1 MATTPTA
8 FVPALLRPLVGV
20 YQRAS
25 KPAIVMGHMVVFFVR
40 AVVAV
45 PAVLR
50 HYRKEFLRLLSDI
63 AWGNGSIVVGGGTA
77 GVAVVLGFT
86 AGALVAI
93 EGYNFLNLL
102 GLGPAT
108 GIISSLVNTREL
120 APIMASLA
128 FAMQAGCRFTAQL
141 GAMRI
146 AEEIDALDSI
156 AIRPI
161 PFLVTTR
168 LMSAVIAVIPLYVAC
183 LAITY
188 ITCQVVTG
196 VISGGSIGPYMHY
209 FTMMLSGKDIIYSV
223 IKCVA
228 FVWISSAVQ
237 CYYGFYASGG
247 PEGVGVAA
255 GHAMRAS
262 ITIVIILNMLMTM
275 ALWSIDAGA
284 RFGG

>member
-1 MATTPTA
+1 MTA
-8 FVPALLRPLVGV
+8 APYVPALARPFLGIYRRV
-20 YQRAS
+20 S
-25 KPAIVMGHMVVFFVR
+25 KPVIMLGHMLVFFVR

-45 PAVLR
+45 PTVLR
-50 HYRKEFLRLLSDI
+50 QYRKEFLRLLSDI

-77 GVAVVLGFT
+77 GVAIVLGFT

-93 EGYNFLNLL
+93 EGYNFLNLI
-102 GLGPAT
+102 GLAPAT

-120 APIMASLA
+120 APLMASLA

-161 PFLVTTR
+161 PFLVTSR
-168 LMSAVIAVIPLYVAC
+168 LMASIIAVIPLYVAC

-188 ITCQVVTG
+188 LTCQVVTG
-196 VISGGSIGPYMHY
+196 IVGGGSIGPYLHY
-209 FTMMLSGKDIIYSV
+209 FTMMLSGKDIIFSV

-228 FVWISSAVQ
+228 FVWISSTVQ

-262 ITIVIILNMLMTM
+262 ITVVIMLNMLLTM

>member
-1 MATTPTA
+1 MTASTYVPTLARPIVGAYRAATAPTMR
-8 FVPALLRPLVGV
+8 L
-20 YQRAS
+20 
-25 KPAIVMGHMVVFFVR
+25 GHMLLFFVR
-40 AVVAV
+40 AVLAV
-45 PAVLR
+45 PSVLR
-50 HYRKEFLRLLSDI
+50 QYRTEFQRLLSNV

-86 AGALVAI
+86 AGALVAV

-146 AEEIDALDSI
+146 AEEIDALESL

-168 LMSAVIAVIPLYVAC
+168 LMASVIAVIPLYVAC
-183 LAITY
+183 LAVTY
-188 ITCQVVTG
+188 LTCQVVAE
-196 VISGGSIGPYMHY
+196 VISGGSVGPYLHY
-209 FTMMLSGKDIIYSV
+209 FTMMLSTKDIAYSV
-223 IKCVA
+223 VKCVV
-228 FVWISSAVQ
+228 FVWLSSTVQ

-262 ITIVIILNMLMTM
+262 ITVVIMVNMLLTM